1 LSRERERGKVLS
13 AIYFA
18 VRTSRRVSDFI
29 MDSPTSATLYD
40 DVFYPGRV
48 YEHTHPNRL
57 ATLATLY
64 WMSPAP
70 VERCR
75 VLELGCGVGGNLLP
89 MAFQYPDSEFVGI
102 DLSGTTIARGQS
114 NVSALGLTNIKLQH
128 CDIMDVDASFGKF
141 DYIMAHGVY
150 SWVPP
155 AVRDKMM
162 AIFSDNL
169 APQGVCYVSYN
180 AHPFSHTRDLAR
192 EMMLFHTR
200 HLSDMT
206 QKVSQARAIMKFL
219 SEGSKADSVHGAM
232 MRDQY
237 NRVMKMQDEV
247 LFHDDLNEIAEAF
260 LLHRVVEQAGRH
272 GLQYLSDAEFS
283 RRNLAG
289 YPEEVRAALQ
299 RFPDDEFM
307 ARDQY
312 QDFVDGHGFR
322 RTLLCHAGL
331 TLRRHVD
338 MDFVRRFFLLGTTDP
353 VSEDFCLTDAS
364 DMQFR
369 TQEGSTLSVSHPLLK
384 SAYLCLGRAW
394 PHALTFDELV
404 EEACRQLAS
413 ANAASPGKEDVQIL
427 VEAMFVLACSGEV
440 SFQVSRPNLTTKIS
454 DRPMASL
461 LARRQLE
468 NGTLLTNLLHQSV
481 RLEGDQE
488 LRIFQLLDGTRT
500 FDELVAEISRLLP
513 ASHSLEENASRNPD
527 SASDVPATL
536 KRFLRTASKLG
547 LLVR

>member
-1 LSRERERGKVLS
+1 MESS
-13 AIYFA
+13 I
-18 VRTSRRVSDFI
+18 
-29 MDSPTSATLYD
+29 PATPYD

-64 WMSPAP
+64 GMNPAP

-89 MAFQYPDSEFVGI
+89 MAFQYPDSEFVGV
-102 DLSGTTIARGQS
+102 DLSGATIARGQS
-114 NVSALGLTNIKLQH
+114 NVAALELTNLKLLH
-128 CDIMDVDASFGKF
+128 CNIMDVDTGFGQF
-141 DYIMAHGVY
+141 DYIISHGVY

-155 AVRDKMM
+155 AVRERMM
-162 AIFSDNL
+162 GIFKENL
-169 APQGVCYVSYN
+169 SPQGVCYVSYN

-192 EMMLFHTR
+192 DMMLFHTR
-200 HLSDMT
+200 HLPDMT

-219 SEGSKADSVHGAM
+219 SEGSKADTVHGAI

-237 NRVMKMQDEV
+237 NRVMKIIDEV

-260 LLHRVVEQAGRH
+260 LLHQVVEHAGRH

-289 YPEEVRAALQ
+289 YSEEVRTVLQ

-331 TLRRHVD
+331 TLQRKVD
-338 MDFVRRFFLLGTTDP
+338 MDFVRQFYLLSATDP
-353 VSEDFCLTDAS
+353 VDGDFCLTDES

-369 TQEGSTLSVSHPLLK
+369 TQEGSTLRVSHPVLK
-384 SAYLCLGRAW
+384 SAHLCLGRAW
-394 PHALTFDELV
+394 PRALTFDELL
-404 EEACRQLAS
+404 EQASRQLG
-413 ANAASPGKEDVQIL
+413 PVKPKLFGKEDIQLL
-427 VEAMFVLACSGEV
+427 VEAMYILACSGEV
-440 SFQVSRPNLTTKIS
+440 TFQVSRPSLTTTIS
-454 DRPMASL
+454 DRPLASK
-461 LARRQLE
+461 LARKQSE
-468 NGTLLTNLLHQSV
+468 SDTLVTNLLHQAV
-481 RLEGDQE
+481 RLEDEQACRT
-488 LRIFQLLDGTRT
+488 LQLLDGTRS
-500 FDELVAEISRLLP
+500 FEQLVAEICRLRPATESREADFSQESNRVLV
-513 ASHSLEENASRNPD
+513 
-527 SASDVPATL
+527 SDTL
-536 KRFLRTASKLG
+536 KRFLKTASKLG
-547 LLVR
+547 LLLG

>member
-1 LSRERERGKVLS
+1 MRSVADEVMTPS
-13 AIYFA
+13 I
-18 VRTSRRVSDFI
+18 T
-29 MDSPTSATLYD
+29 TTLYD

-64 WMSPAP
+64 GMSPTP

-102 DLSGTTIARGQS
+102 DLSGATISRGQS
-114 NVSALGLTNIKLQH
+114 NVAALGLTNITLLH
-128 CDIMDVDASFGKF
+128 RDIMDVGADFGQF

-155 AVRDKMM
+155 TVRDRMM
-162 AIFSDNL
+162 RVFSENL
-169 APQGVCYVSYN
+169 SSQGVCYVSYN

-192 EMMLFHTR
+192 DMMLFHTR
-200 HLSDMT
+200 HLSDMK
-206 QKVSQARAIMKFL
+206 QRVSQSRAIMKFL
-219 SEGSKADSVHGAM
+219 SEGSKADTVHGAI

-237 NRVMKMQDEV
+237 NRVTKTQDEV
-247 LFHDDLNEIAEAF
+247 LFHDDLNEIAKAF
-260 LLHRVVEQAGRH
+260 LLHRVVEHAGQH

-322 RTLLCHAGL
+322 RTLLCHSGL
-331 TLRRHVD
+331 TLRRKVE
-338 MDFVRRFFLLGTTDP
+338 MDFVRSYFLLSTTDP
-353 VSEDFCLTDAS
+353 VEGDFCLTDAS

-394 PHALTFDELV
+394 PRALTFDELLDAAC
-404 EEACRQLAS
+404 EELGGAKGTPARE
-413 ANAASPGKEDVQIL
+413 EDVQTL
-427 VEAMFVLACSGEV
+427 VEAMYVLACSGEV
-440 SFQVSRPNLTTKIS
+440 SFQVPRPGLTTTIS
-454 DRPMASL
+454 DRPLASF
-461 LARRQLE
+461 LARKQSE
-468 NGTLLTNLLHQSV
+468 SDTLLTNLLHQSV
-481 RLEGDQE
+481 RLEGDE
-488 LRIFQLLDGTRT
+488 ERRIFQLLDGTRG
-500 FDELVAEISRLLP
+500 FDELVAEISRQQPTIHSPGSDLL
-513 ASHSLEENASRNPD
+513 RKTD
-527 SASDVPATL
+527 RDRDVPATL
-536 KRFLRTASKLG
+536 KNFLKIASKLG
-547 LLVR
+547 LLVQ

>member
-1 LSRERERGKVLS
+1 M
-13 AIYFA
+13 AFPI
-18 VRTSRRVSDFI
+18 
-29 MDSPTSATLYD
+29 PATPYD

-64 WMSPAP
+64 GMNPAP

-89 MAFQYPDSEFVGI
+89 MAFQYRDSEFIGV
-102 DLSGTTIARGQS
+102 DLSGVTIARGQS
-114 NVSALGLTNIKLQH
+114 NVAALGLRNVELLH
-128 CDIMDVDASFGKF
+128 GDIMDINAGFGQF
-141 DYIMAHGVY
+141 DYIIAHGVY

-155 AVRDKMM
+155 AVRERMM
-162 AIFSDNL
+162 TIFKENL
-169 APQGVCYVSYN
+169 SPQGVCYVSYN
-180 AHPFSHTRDLAR
+180 AHPFSHTRNMAR

-200 HLSDMT
+200 HLPDMK

-219 SEGSKADSVHGAM
+219 SEGSKADTIHGAI

-237 NRVMKMQDEV
+237 NRVMKIIDEV

-260 LLHRVVEQAGRH
+260 LLHQVVEHAGRH

-289 YPEEVRAALQ
+289 YSEEVRSALQ
-299 RFPDDEFM
+299 RFPDGEFM

-331 TLRRHVD
+331 TLQRKVD
-338 MDFVRRFFLLGTTDP
+338 MDFVRQFYLLSTTDP
-353 VSEDFCLTDAS
+353 VDGDSCLTDDS

-369 TQEGSTLSVSHPLLK
+369 TQEGSTLRVSHPVLK

-394 PHALTFDELV
+394 PRALTFDELL
-404 EEACRQLAS
+404 EEANRQIDPARQILF
-413 ANAASPGKEDVQIL
+413 GKDDIQLL
-427 VEAMFVLACSGEV
+427 VEAMYVLACSGEV
-440 SFQVSRPNLTTKIS
+440 SFQVSRPALTTMIS
-454 DRPMASL
+454 DRPLASL
-461 LARRQLE
+461 LARKQSE
-468 NGTLLTNLLHQSV
+468 SDTLVTNLLHQCV
-481 RLEGDQE
+481 RLEDEQACKN
-488 LRIFQLLDGTRT
+488 LQLLDGTRSFEQLIAEVSRQRST
-500 FDELVAEISRLLP
+500 AEVNESSLPTEADHVA
-513 ASHSLEENASRNPD
+513 ASG
-527 SASDVPATL
+527 TL
-536 KRFLRTASKLG
+536 KRFLDTASKLG
-547 LLVR
+547 LLVS

>member
-1 LSRERERGKVLS
+1 M
-13 AIYFA
+13 A
-18 VRTSRRVSDFI
+18 
-29 MDSPTSATLYD
+29 SPTSATPYD

-64 WMSPAP
+64 GMSPAP

-89 MAFQYPDSEFVGI
+89 MAFQYPDSEFVGV
-102 DLSGTTIARGQS
+102 DLSGATIARGQG
-114 NVSALGLTNIKLQH
+114 NVAALGLTNIKLLQG
-128 CDIMDVDASFGKF
+128 DIRDVDAGFGQF

-155 AVRDKMM
+155 AVRDRIML
-162 AIFSDNL
+162 IFKENL
-169 APQGVCYVSYN
+169 SPQGVCYVSYN
-180 AHPFSHTRDLAR
+180 AHPFSHARDLAR
-192 EMMLFHTR
+192 DMMLFHTR
-200 HLSDMT
+200 DLPDMK

-219 SEGSKADSVHGAM
+219 SEGSKADSVHGAI

-237 NRVMKMQDEV
+237 NRVMKTGDEV

-260 LLHRVVEQAGRH
+260 LLHRVVEHAGKH

-322 RTLLCHAGL
+322 RTLLCHDGL
-331 TLRRHVD
+331 ALQRKVD
-338 MDFVRRFFLLGTTDP
+338 MDFVRRFYLLGTTDP
-353 VSEDFCLTDAS
+353 VDRDFCLTDAS
-364 DMQFR
+364 DMEFR
-369 TQEGSTLSVSHPLLK
+369 TPEGSMLRVSHPMLK

-394 PHALTFDELV
+394 PRALTFDELL
-404 EEACRQLAS
+404 EEASRQLDPAGI
-413 ANAASPGKEDVQIL
+413 ASPGSEEVQIL
-427 VEAMFVLACSGEV
+427 IEAMYILACSGEV
-440 SFQVSRPNLTTKIS
+440 TFQVSRPNLTTSIS
-454 DRPMASL
+454 DRPLASP
-461 LARRQLE
+461 LARKQSE
-468 NGTLLTNLLHQSV
+468 GDTLVTNLLHQSV
-481 RLEGDQE
+481 RLENQQACRV
-488 LRIFQLLDGTRT
+488 LQLLDGIHG
-500 FDELVAEISRLLP
+500 FDELVAKICQQRS
-513 ASHSLEENASRNPD
+513 SS
-527 SASDVPATL
+527 ATL
-536 KRFLRTASKLG
+536 EGDSSRDCDPITVSAMLAKFLKTASKLG

>member
-1 LSRERERGKVLS
+1 M
-13 AIYFA
+13 
-18 VRTSRRVSDFI
+18 TSPI
-29 MDSPTSATLYD
+29 SATPYD
-40 DVFYPGRV
+40 DVYYPGRV

-64 WMSPAP
+64 GMSPAP

-102 DLSGTTIARGQS
+102 DLSGLTIARGQS
-114 NVSALGLTNIKLQH
+114 NVAALGLTNVKLLH
-128 CDIMDVDASFGKF
+128 GDIMDVDAGFGQF

-150 SWVPP
+150 SWVPA
-155 AVRDKMM
+155 AVRDRMM
-162 AIFSDNL
+162 AIFKSNL
-169 APQGVCYVSYN
+169 TPQGVCYVSYN

-192 EMMLFHTR
+192 DMMLFHTR
-200 HLSDMT
+200 DLPDMK

-219 SEGSKADSVHGAM
+219 SEGSKADSVHGAI

-237 NRVMKMQDEV
+237 NRVMKIPDEV

-260 LLHRVVEQAGRH
+260 LLHRVVEHAGKH

-289 YPEEVRAALQ
+289 HPEEVRAALQ
-299 RFPDDEFM
+299 RFPDDEFV

-322 RTLLCHAGL
+322 RTLLCHGGL
-331 TLRRHVD
+331 TLQRKVD
-338 MDFVRRFFLLGTTDP
+338 MDFVRRFYLLGTTDP
-353 VSEDFCLTDAS
+353 VDGGFCLTDPS

-369 TQEGSTLSVSHPLLK
+369 TQEGSTLGVSHPILK

-394 PHALTFDELV
+394 PRALTFNELL
-404 EEACRQLAS
+404 EEAHRQLDPAQTK
-413 ANAASPGKEDVQIL
+413 SPSNEDVQIL
-427 VEAMFVLACSGEV
+427 IEAMYVLVCSGEV
-440 SFQVSRPNLTTKIS
+440 TFQVSRANLMTSIS
-454 DRPMASL
+454 DRPQASL
-461 LARRQLE
+461 LARKQSE
-468 NGTLLTNLLHQSV
+468 SDTLVTNPLHQSV
-481 RLEGDQE
+481 RLDNEQGC
-488 LRIFQLLDGTRT
+488 RILQLLDGTRS
-500 FDELVAEISRLLP
+500 FDELVAEICRQRSTSTP
-513 ASHSLEENASRNPD
+513 LEESREGD
-527 SASDVPATL
+527 RVAVSAEL
-536 KRFLRTASKLG
+536 KKFLNTASKLG